1 LKAGYN
7 VVGSVRDSKK
17 AHWMQSRFD
26 KEYGSGRFELVTV
39 SDLAADG
46 AFDEAVRG
54 TVRHSIPSAICADSL
69 GVSGIAHVA
78 SIIGSVDP
86 NEMIPTNVAS
96 AVNMLKA
103 AAKEPSVKAV
113 VYTSSSW
120 ACETPAPN
128 VKHHVDQTLW
138 NDKAVEAAWAPPP
151 YTQERLMAVYAAS
164 KVEAE
169 KACWKFMKD
178 NKPAFVFNSGE
189 DLPPIRARSY

>member
-1 LKAGYN
+1 MATLEQPRFERGSKILITGVNGLVASHVADQALKAGYN

-103 AAKEPSVKAV
+103 AAKEPSV
-113 VYTSSSW
+113 
-120 ACETPAPN
+120 
-128 VKHHVDQTLW
+128 
-138 NDKAVEAAWAPPP
+138 
-151 YTQERLMAVYAAS
+151 
-164 KVEAE
+164 
-169 KACWKFMKD
+169 
-178 NKPAFVFNSGE
+178 
-189 DLPPIRARSY
+189 